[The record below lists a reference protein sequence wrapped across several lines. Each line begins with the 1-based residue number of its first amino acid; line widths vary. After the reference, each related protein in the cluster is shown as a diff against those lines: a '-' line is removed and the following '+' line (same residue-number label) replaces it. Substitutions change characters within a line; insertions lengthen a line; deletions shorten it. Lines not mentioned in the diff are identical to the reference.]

1 MGERFTRIGKYRN
14 ELITNFIIMCMNK
27 RNYLTAAAMALAVL
41 SSCGGQKEARNT
53 SGIDLANMDTTVS
66 AGQDFFRYAC
76 GGWNDA
82 HPLTAEYS
90 RYGTFDQLAENNQK
104 QLRELIE
111 GLASQQNEAGTVAQ
125 KIGDLYNIAMDS
137 VARNEQGFAPV
148 KSMLDKIAALTDKS
162 QIIPMSV
169 EMRRFQGI
177 GTYFNYYV
185 YADPKNSALNI
196 FQMGQGGINLGEK
209 EYYLDT
215 DSITEN
221 IRNEYK
227 KYIAK
232 LFALAGFSEA
242 EAQQKVADVMEIET
256 SIAKVSRSAA
266 ELRNPEA
273 NYHKMSYADL
283 KKQIPG
289 IDWDA
294 FMTGLGIQAPAE
306 LNVEQVEPIQEVARL
321 ISALPVSKHVS
332 YLEYN
337 LLDAAAS
344 CLSDDFV
351 AARFDFYGKVMSGR
365 QVNQPRWKRAVNS
378 VNGMLG
384 ELVGEMYVE
393 KYFPA
398 AAKERMLKLVE
409 NLRVALGERIDAQ
422 EWMSDST
429 KVRAHEKL
437 DAFRVK
443 VGYPDKWKDYS
454 KLEIKKDS
462 YWANVCRASEW
473 GFNDMISRL
482 GKPVDRDEWL
492 MTPQTVNAYYNPSTN
507 EICFPAAILQPP
519 FFNMDADDAAN
530 YGAIG
535 VVIGHEMTHGFDD
548 QGRQFDKNGNLTD
561 WWAEG
566 DADRFKER
574 AQVMVDFFNNIEVLP
589 GLKGNGQL
597 TLGENL
603 ADHGGLNVAYLA
615 FQNATK
621 DAPLEVKEGFTPE
634 QRFFIAYATL
644 WAGNIRDEQARVYTK
659 SDPHSLGKWRVN
671 GALPHIQAWYDAFQ
685 ITPDDSLYV
694 APENRVNI
702 W

>member
-1 MGERFTRIGKYRN
+1 
-14 ELITNFIIMCMNK
+14 MNK
-27 RNYLTAAAMALAVL
+27 KNYVAVAALAFAML
-41 SSCGGQKEARNT
+41 TSCAGQKEAKST
-53 SGIDLANMDTTVS
+53 SGIDLANMDTTVA
-66 AGQDFFRYAC
+66 AGTDFFRYAC
-76 GGWNDA
+76 GGWNEA

-90 RYGTFDQLAENNQK
+90 RYGTFDLLFENSQK

-111 GLASQQNEAGTVAQ
+111 GLAAQKNNPAGSAAQ
-125 KIGDLYNIAMDS
+125 KIGDLYNMAMDS
-137 VARNEQGFAPV
+137 VTLNKQGAEPV
-148 KSMLDKIAALTDKS
+148 KAMLSKIAALKDKS
-162 QIIPMSV
+162 EIIPMMT
-169 EMRRFQGI
+169 EMAHIGV
-177 GTYFNYYV
+177 GTYFRSYV

-209 EYYLDT
+209 EYYLDN
-215 DSITEN
+215 DSITQN
-221 IRNEYK
+221 IREQYK
-227 KYIAK
+227 VYIGK
-232 LFALAGFSEA
+232 LFQLAGFTEA

-256 SIAKVSRSAA
+256 AIAKASRSAT
-266 ELRNPEA
+266 ELRDPEA
-273 NYHKMSYADL
+273 NYHKMSFDEL
-283 KKQIPG
+283 KKTISG

-294 FMTGLGIQAPAE
+294 YVKGLGIQAPAE

-321 ISALPVSKHVS
+321 MNTLPLSKHVS

-351 AARFDFYGKVMSGR
+351 AARFDFYGKVLSGR
-365 QVNQPRWKRAVNS
+365 QVNQPRWKRAVS
-378 VNGMLG
+378 FVDGMLG

-398 AAKERMLKLVE
+398 AAKERMVKLVK
-409 NLRVALGERIDAQ
+409 NLQVALGQRIDAQ
-422 EWMSDST
+422 DWMSDST
-429 KVRAHEKL
+429 KVKAHEKL
-437 DAFRVK
+437 DAFHVK

-454 KLEIKKDS
+454 KLDIKKDS

-473 GFNDMISRL
+473 NFNDMYSRL
-482 GKPVDRDEWL
+482 GKPVDKDEWL

-519 FFNMDADDAAN
+519 FFNMEADDAAN

-561 WWAEG
+561 WWAPG

-589 GLKGNGQL
+589 GLHANGEL

-603 ADHGGLNVAYLA
+603 ADHGGLNVAFLA

-621 DAPLEVKEGFTPE
+621 DAPLGVVDGFTPE
-634 QRFFIAYATL
+634 QRFFLAYATL
-644 WAGNIRDEQARVYTK
+644 WAGNIRDEQIRVYTK

-671 GALPHIQAWYDAFQ
+671 GALPHIQAWYDAFH
-685 ITPDDSLYV
+685 ITPSDPLYV
-694 APENRVNI
+694 APEKRVNV

>member
-1 MGERFTRIGKYRN
+1 
-14 ELITNFIIMCMNK
+14 MNK
-27 RNYLTAAAMALAVL
+27 KNYVAVATLAFAMLT
-41 SSCGGQKEARNT
+41 SCAGQKEAKST

-66 AGQDFFRYAC
+66 AGTDFFRYAC

-90 RYGTFDQLAENNQK
+90 RYGTFDELFENSQK

-111 GLASQQNEAGTVAQ
+111 GLAAQKNNQAGSAAQ
-125 KIGDLYNIAMDS
+125 KIGDLYNMAMDS
-137 VARNEQGFAPV
+137 VTLNKQGAEPV
-148 KSMLDKIAALTDKS
+148 KAMLDKIAGMKDKS
-162 QIIPMSV
+162 EIVPMMT
-169 EMRRFQGI
+169 EMAHIGI
-177 GTYFNYYV
+177 GTYFHSYV
-185 YADPKNSALNI
+185 YADPKNSSLNI

-215 DSITEN
+215 DSITQN
-221 IRNEYK
+221 IREQYK
-227 KYIAK
+227 LYIGK
-232 LFALAGFSEA
+232 LFQLAGFSEA
-242 EAQQKVADVMEIET
+242 DAQQKVADVMEIET
-256 SIAKVSRSAA
+256 AIAKVSRSAT
-266 ELRNPEA
+266 ELRDPEA
-273 NYHKMSYADL
+273 NYHKMSFDEL
-283 KKQIPG
+283 KKTIAG

-294 FMTGLGIQAPAE
+294 YMKGLGIQAPAE

-321 ISALPVSKHVS
+321 MNTLPLSKHVS

-351 AARFDFYGKVMSGR
+351 AARFDFYGKVLSGR

-398 AAKERMLKLVE
+398 AAKERMVKLVK
-409 NLRVALGERIDAQ
+409 NLQTALGERIDAQ

-429 KVRAHEKL
+429 KIRAHEKL
-437 DAFRVK
+437 AAFHVK

-454 KLEIKKDS
+454 KLEIKNDS

-473 GFNDMISRL
+473 GFNDMYSRI
-482 GKPVDRDEWL
+482 GKPVDKDEWL

-519 FFNMDADDAAN
+519 FFNMEADDAAN

-548 QGRQFDKNGNLTD
+548 QGRQFDKDGNLTD
-561 WWAEG
+561 WWAPG

-574 AQVMVDFFNNIEVLP
+574 AQVMVDFFNKIEVLP
-589 GLKGNGQL
+589 GLQANGEL

-603 ADHGGLNVAYLA
+603 ADHGGLNLAYLA

-621 DAPLEVKEGFTPE
+621 DAPLGVVDGFTPE
-634 QRFFIAYATL
+634 QRFFLAYATL
-644 WAGNIRDEQARVYTK
+644 WAGNIRDEQIRVYTK

-671 GALPHIQAWYDAFQ
+671 GALPHIQAWYDAFH
-685 ITPDDSLYV
+685 ITPSDPLYV
-694 APENRVNI
+694 APENRVNV

>member
-1 MGERFTRIGKYRN
+1 
-14 ELITNFIIMCMNK
+14 MNK
-27 RNYLTAAAMALAVL
+27 KNYVAVATLAFAMLT
-41 SSCGGQKEARNT
+41 SCAGQKEAKST

-66 AGQDFFRYAC
+66 AGTDFFRYAC

-90 RYGTFDQLAENNQK
+90 RYGTFDELFENSQK

-111 GLASQQNEAGTVAQ
+111 GLAAQKNNQAGSAAQ
-125 KIGDLYNIAMDS
+125 KIGDLYNMAMDS
-137 VARNEQGFAPV
+137 VTLNKQGAEPV
-148 KSMLDKIAALTDKS
+148 KAMLDKIAGMKDKS
-162 QIIPMSV
+162 EIVPMMT
-169 EMRRFQGI
+169 EMAHIGI
-177 GTYFNYYV
+177 GTYFHSYV
-185 YADPKNSALNI
+185 YADPKNSSLNI

-215 DSITEN
+215 DSITQN
-221 IRNEYK
+221 IREQYK
-227 KYIAK
+227 LYIGK
-232 LFALAGFSEA
+232 LFQLAGFSEA
-242 EAQQKVADVMEIET
+242 DAQQKVADVMEIET
-256 SIAKVSRSAA
+256 AIAKVSRSAT
-266 ELRNPEA
+266 ELRDPEA
-273 NYHKMSYADL
+273 NYHKMSFDEL
-283 KKQIPG
+283 KKTIAG

-294 FMTGLGIQAPAE
+294 YMKGLGIQAPAE

-321 ISALPVSKHVS
+321 MNTLPLSKHVS

-351 AARFDFYGKVMSGR
+351 AARFDFYGKVLSGR

-398 AAKERMLKLVE
+398 AAKERMVKLVK
-409 NLRVALGERIDAQ
+409 NLQTALGERIDAQ

-429 KVRAHEKL
+429 KIRAHEKL
-437 DAFRVK
+437 AAFHVK

-454 KLEIKKDS
+454 KLEIKNDS

-473 GFNDMISRL
+473 GFNDMYSRI
-482 GKPVDRDEWL
+482 GKPVDKDEWL

-519 FFNMDADDAAN
+519 FFNMEADDAVN

-548 QGRQFDKNGNLTD
+548 QGRQFDKDGNLTD
-561 WWAEG
+561 WWAPG

-574 AQVMVDFFNNIEVLP
+574 AQVMVDFFNKIEVLP
-589 GLKGNGQL
+589 GLQANGEL

-621 DAPLEVKEGFTPE
+621 DAPLGVVDGFTPE
-634 QRFFIAYATL
+634 QRFFLAYATL
-644 WAGNIRDEQARVYTK
+644 WAGNIRDEQIRVYTK

-671 GALPHIQAWYDAFQ
+671 GALPHIQAWYDAFH
-685 ITPDDSLYV
+685 IIPSDPLYV
-694 APENRVNI
+694 APENRVNV

>member
-1 MGERFTRIGKYRN
+1 
-14 ELITNFIIMCMNK
+14 MNK
-27 RNYLTAAAMALAVL
+27 KNYVAVATLAFAMLT
-41 SSCGGQKEARNT
+41 SCAGQKEAKST

-66 AGQDFFRYAC
+66 AGTDFFRYAC

-90 RYGTFDQLAENNQK
+90 RYGTFDELFENSQK

-111 GLASQQNEAGTVAQ
+111 GLAAQKNNQAGSAAQ
-125 KIGDLYNIAMDS
+125 KIGDLYNMAMDS
-137 VARNEQGFAPV
+137 VTLNKQGAEPV
-148 KSMLDKIAALTDKS
+148 KAMLDKIAGMKDKS
-162 QIIPMSV
+162 EIVPMMT
-169 EMRRFQGI
+169 EMAHIGI
-177 GTYFNYYV
+177 GTYFRSYV
-185 YADPKNSALNI
+185 YADPKNSSLNI

-215 DSITEN
+215 DSITQN
-221 IRNEYK
+221 IREQYK
-227 KYIAK
+227 LYIGK
-232 LFALAGFSEA
+232 LFQLAGFSEA
-242 EAQQKVADVMEIET
+242 DAQQKVADVMEVET
-256 SIAKVSRSAA
+256 AIAKVSRSAT
-266 ELRNPEA
+266 ELRDPEA
-273 NYHKMSYADL
+273 NYHKMSFDEL
-283 KKQIPG
+283 KKTISG

-294 FMTGLGIQAPAE
+294 YMKGLGIQVPAE

-321 ISALPVSKHVS
+321 MNTLPLSKHVS

-351 AARFDFYGKVMSGR
+351 AARFDFYGKVLSGR

-398 AAKERMLKLVE
+398 AAKERMVKLVK
-409 NLRVALGERIDAQ
+409 NLQTALGERIDAQ

-429 KVRAHEKL
+429 KIRAHEKL
-437 DAFRVK
+437 AVFHVK

-454 KLEIKKDS
+454 KLEIKNDS

-473 GFNDMISRL
+473 GFNDMYSRI
-482 GKPVDRDEWL
+482 GKPVDKDEWL

-519 FFNMDADDAAN
+519 FFNMEADDVAN

-548 QGRQFDKNGNLTD
+548 QGRQFDKDGNLTD
-561 WWAEG
+561 WWAPG

-574 AQVMVDFFNNIEVLP
+574 AQVMVDFFNKIEVLP
-589 GLKGNGQL
+589 GLQANGEL

-621 DAPLEVKEGFTPE
+621 DAPLGVVDGFTPE
-634 QRFFIAYATL
+634 QRFFLAYATL
-644 WAGNIRDEQARVYTK
+644 WAGNIRDEQIRVYTK

-671 GALPHIQAWYDAFQ
+671 GALPHIQAWYDAFH
-685 ITPDDSLYV
+685 ITPSDPLYV
-694 APENRVNI
+694 APENRVNV

>member
-1 MGERFTRIGKYRN
+1 
-14 ELITNFIIMCMNK
+14 MNK
-27 RNYLTAAAMALAVL
+27 KNYVAVATLAFAMLT
-41 SSCGGQKEARNT
+41 SCAGQKEAKST

-66 AGQDFFRYAC
+66 AGTDFFRYAC

-90 RYGTFDQLAENNQK
+90 RYGTFDELFENSQK

-111 GLASQQNEAGTVAQ
+111 GLAAQKNNQAGSAAQ
-125 KIGDLYNIAMDS
+125 KIGDLYNMAMDS
-137 VARNEQGFAPV
+137 VTLNKQGAEPV
-148 KSMLDKIAALTDKS
+148 KAMLDKIAGMKDKS
-162 QIIPMSV
+162 EIVPMMT
-169 EMRRFQGI
+169 EMAHIGI
-177 GTYFNYYV
+177 GTYFRSYV
-185 YADPKNSALNI
+185 YADPKNSSLNI

-215 DSITEN
+215 DSITQN
-221 IRNEYK
+221 IREQYK
-227 KYIAK
+227 LYIGK
-232 LFALAGFSEA
+232 LFQLAGFSEA
-242 EAQQKVADVMEIET
+242 DAQQKVADVMEIET
-256 SIAKVSRSAA
+256 AIAKVSRSAT
-266 ELRNPEA
+266 ELRDPEA
-273 NYHKMSYADL
+273 NYHKMSFDEL
-283 KKQIPG
+283 KKTIAG

-294 FMTGLGIQAPAE
+294 YMKGLGIQAPAE

-321 ISALPVSKHVS
+321 MNTLPLSKHVS

-351 AARFDFYGKVMSGR
+351 AARFDFYGKVLSGR

-398 AAKERMLKLVE
+398 AAKERMVKLVN
-409 NLRVALGERIDAQ
+409 NLQTALGERIDAQ

-429 KVRAHEKL
+429 KIRAHEKL
-437 DAFRVK
+437 VAFHVK

-454 KLEIKKDS
+454 KLEIKNDS

-473 GFNDMISRL
+473 GFNDMYSRI
-482 GKPVDRDEWL
+482 GKPVDKDEWL

-519 FFNMDADDAAN
+519 FFNMEADDAAN

-548 QGRQFDKNGNLTD
+548 QGRQFDKDGNLTD
-561 WWAEG
+561 WWAPG

-574 AQVMVDFFNNIEVLP
+574 AQVMVDFFNKIEVLP
-589 GLKGNGQL
+589 GLQANGEL

-621 DAPLEVKEGFTPE
+621 DAPLGVVDGFTPE
-634 QRFFIAYATL
+634 QRFFLAYATL
-644 WAGNIRDEQARVYTK
+644 WAGNIRDEQIRVYTK

-671 GALPHIQAWYDAFQ
+671 GALPHIQAWYDAFH
-685 ITPDDSLYV
+685 ITPSDPLYV
-694 APENRVNI
+694 APENRVNV

>member
-1 MGERFTRIGKYRN
+1 
-14 ELITNFIIMCMNK
+14 MNK
-27 RNYLTAAAMALAVL
+27 KNYVAVATLAFAMLT
-41 SSCGGQKEARNT
+41 SCAGQKEAKST

-66 AGQDFFRYAC
+66 AGTDFFRYAC

-90 RYGTFDQLAENNQK
+90 RYGTFDELFENSQT

-111 GLASQQNEAGTVAQ
+111 GLAAQKNNQAGSAAQ
-125 KIGDLYNIAMDS
+125 KIGDLYNMAMDS
-137 VARNEQGFAPV
+137 VTLNKQGVEPV
-148 KSMLDKIAALTDKS
+148 KAMLDKIAGMKDKNE
-162 QIIPMSV
+162 IVPMMT
-169 EMRRFQGI
+169 EMAHIGI
-177 GTYFNYYV
+177 GTYFRSYV
-185 YADPKNSALNI
+185 YADPKNSSVNI
-196 FQMGQGGINLGEK
+196 LQMGQGGINLGEK

-215 DSITEN
+215 DSITQN
-221 IRNEYK
+221 IREQYK
-227 KYIAK
+227 LYIGK
-232 LFALAGFSEA
+232 LFQLAGFSEA
-242 EAQQKVADVMEIET
+242 DAQQKVADVMEIET
-256 SIAKVSRSAA
+256 AIAKVSRSAT
-266 ELRNPEA
+266 ELRDPEA
-273 NYHKMSYADL
+273 NYHKMSFDEL
-283 KKQIPG
+283 KKTIAG

-294 FMTGLGIQAPAE
+294 YVKGLGIQAPAE

-321 ISALPVSKHVS
+321 MNTLPLSKHVS

-351 AARFDFYGKVMSGR
+351 AARFDFYGKVLSGR

-398 AAKERMLKLVE
+398 AAKERMVKLVK
-409 NLRVALGERIDAQ
+409 NLQTALGERIDAQ

-429 KVRAHEKL
+429 KIRAHEKL
-437 DAFRVK
+437 ATFHVK

-454 KLEIKKDS
+454 KLEIKNDS

-473 GFNDMISRL
+473 GFNDMYSRI
-482 GKPVDRDEWL
+482 GKPVDKDEWL

-519 FFNMDADDAAN
+519 FFNMEADDAAN

-548 QGRQFDKNGNLTD
+548 QGRQFDKDGNLTD
-561 WWAEG
+561 WWAPG

-574 AQVMVDFFNNIEVLP
+574 AQVMVDFFNKIEVLP
-589 GLKGNGQL
+589 GLQANGEL

-621 DAPLEVKEGFTPE
+621 DAPLGVVDGFTPE
-634 QRFFIAYATL
+634 QRFFLAYATL
-644 WAGNIRDEQARVYTK
+644 WAGNIRDEQIRVYTK

-671 GALPHIQAWYDAFQ
+671 GALPHIQAWYDAFH
-685 ITPDDSLYV
+685 ITPSDPLYV
-694 APENRVNI
+694 APENRVNV

>member
-1 MGERFTRIGKYRN
+1 
-14 ELITNFIIMCMNK
+14 MNK
-27 RNYLTAAAMALAVL
+27 KNYVAVATLAFAMLT
-41 SSCGGQKEARNT
+41 SCAGQKEAKST

-66 AGQDFFRYAC
+66 AGTDFFRYAC

-90 RYGTFDQLAENNQK
+90 RYGTFDELFENSQK

-111 GLASQQNEAGTVAQ
+111 GLAAQKNNQAGSAAQ
-125 KIGDLYNIAMDS
+125 KIGDLYNMAMDS
-137 VARNEQGFAPV
+137 VTLNKQGAEPV
-148 KSMLDKIAALTDKS
+148 KAMLDKIAGLKDKS
-162 QIIPMSV
+162 EIVPMMT
-169 EMRRFQGI
+169 EMAHIGI
-177 GTYFNYYV
+177 GTYFHSYV
-185 YADPKNSALNI
+185 YADPKNSSLNI

-215 DSITEN
+215 DSITQN
-221 IRNEYK
+221 IREQYK
-227 KYIAK
+227 LYIGK
-232 LFALAGFSEA
+232 LFQLAGFSEA
-242 EAQQKVADVMEIET
+242 DAQQKVADVMEIET
-256 SIAKVSRSAA
+256 AIAKVSRSAT
-266 ELRNPEA
+266 ELRDPEA
-273 NYHKMSYADL
+273 NYHKMSFDEL
-283 KKQIPG
+283 KKTIAG

-294 FMTGLGIQAPAE
+294 YMKGLGIQAPAE

-321 ISALPVSKHVS
+321 MNTLPLSKHVS

-351 AARFDFYGKVMSGR
+351 AARFDFYGKVLSGR

-398 AAKERMLKLVE
+398 AAKERMVKLVK
-409 NLRVALGERIDAQ
+409 NLQTALGERIDAQ

-429 KVRAHEKL
+429 KIRAHEKL
-437 DAFRVK
+437 ATFHVK

-454 KLEIKKDS
+454 KLEIKNDS

-473 GFNDMISRL
+473 GFNDMYSRI
-482 GKPVDRDEWL
+482 GKPVDKDEWL

-519 FFNMDADDAAN
+519 FFNMEADDAAN

-548 QGRQFDKNGNLTD
+548 QGRQFDKDGNLTD
-561 WWAEG
+561 WWAPG

-574 AQVMVDFFNNIEVLP
+574 AQVMVDFFNKIEVLP
-589 GLKGNGQL
+589 GLQANGEL

-621 DAPLEVKEGFTPE
+621 DAPLGVVDGFTPE
-634 QRFFIAYATL
+634 QRFFLAYATL
-644 WAGNIRDEQARVYTK
+644 WAGNIRDEQIRVYTK

-671 GALPHIQAWYDAFQ
+671 GALPHIQAWYDACHS
-685 ITPDDSLYV
+685 TPSDPLYV
-694 APENRVNI
+694 APENRVNV

>member
-1 MGERFTRIGKYRN
+1 
-14 ELITNFIIMCMNK
+14 MNK
-27 RNYLTAAAMALAVL
+27 KNYVAVATLAFAMLT
-41 SSCGGQKEARNT
+41 SCAGQKEAKST
-53 SGIDLANMDTTVS
+53 SGIDLANMDATVS
-66 AGQDFFRYAC
+66 AGTDFFRYAC

-90 RYGTFDQLAENNQK
+90 RYGTFDELFENSQK

-111 GLASQQNEAGTVAQ
+111 GLAAQKNNQAGSAAQ
-125 KIGDLYNIAMDS
+125 KIGDLYNMAMDS
-137 VARNEQGFAPV
+137 VTLNKQGAEPV
-148 KSMLDKIAALTDKS
+148 KAMLDKIAGMKDKS
-162 QIIPMSV
+162 EIVPMMT
-169 EMRRFQGI
+169 EMAHIGI
-177 GTYFNYYV
+177 GTYFHSYV
-185 YADPKNSALNI
+185 YADPKNSSLNI

-215 DSITEN
+215 DSITQN
-221 IRNEYK
+221 IREQYK
-227 KYIAK
+227 LYIGK
-232 LFALAGFSEA
+232 LFQLAGFSEA
-242 EAQQKVADVMEIET
+242 DAQQKVADVMEIET
-256 SIAKVSRSAA
+256 AIAKVSRSAT
-266 ELRNPEA
+266 ELRDPEA
-273 NYHKMSYADL
+273 NYHKMSFDEL
-283 KKQIPG
+283 KKTIAG

-294 FMTGLGIQAPAE
+294 YMKGLGIQAPAE

-321 ISALPVSKHVS
+321 MNTLPLSKHVS

-351 AARFDFYGKVMSGR
+351 AARFDFYGKVLSGR

-398 AAKERMLKLVE
+398 AAKERMVKLVK
-409 NLRVALGERIDAQ
+409 NLQTALGERIDAQ

-429 KVRAHEKL
+429 KIRAHEKL
-437 DAFRVK
+437 AAFHVK

-454 KLEIKKDS
+454 KLEIKNDS

-473 GFNDMISRL
+473 GFNDMYSRI
-482 GKPVDRDEWL
+482 GKPVDKDEWL

-519 FFNMDADDAAN
+519 FFNMEADDAAN

-548 QGRQFDKNGNLTD
+548 QGRQFDKDGNLTD
-561 WWAEG
+561 WWAPG

-574 AQVMVDFFNNIEVLP
+574 AQVMVDFFNKIEVLP
-589 GLKGNGQL
+589 GLQANGEL

-621 DAPLEVKEGFTPE
+621 DAPLGVVDGFTPE
-634 QRFFIAYATL
+634 QRFFLAYATL
-644 WAGNIRDEQARVYTK
+644 WAGNIRDEQIRVYTK

-671 GALPHIQAWYDAFQ
+671 GALPHIQAWYDAFH
-685 ITPDDSLYV
+685 ITPSDPLYV
-694 APENRVNI
+694 APENRVNV

>member
-1 MGERFTRIGKYRN
+1 
-14 ELITNFIIMCMNK
+14 MNK
-27 RNYLTAAAMALAVL
+27 KNYVAVATLAFAMLT
-41 SSCGGQKEARNT
+41 SCAGQKEAKST

-66 AGQDFFRYAC
+66 AGTDFFRYAC

-90 RYGTFDQLAENNQK
+90 RYGTFDELFENSQK

-111 GLASQQNEAGTVAQ
+111 GLAAQKNNQAGSAAQ
-125 KIGDLYNIAMDS
+125 KIGDLYNMAMDS
-137 VARNEQGFAPV
+137 VTLNKQGVEPV
-148 KSMLDKIAALTDKS
+148 KAMLDKIAGMKDKS
-162 QIIPMSV
+162 EIVPMMT
-169 EMRRFQGI
+169 EMAHIGI
-177 GTYFNYYV
+177 GTYFHSYV
-185 YADPKNSALNI
+185 YADPKNSSLNI

-215 DSITEN
+215 DSITQN
-221 IRNEYK
+221 IREQYK
-227 KYIAK
+227 LYIGK
-232 LFALAGFSEA
+232 LFQLAGFSEA
-242 EAQQKVADVMEIET
+242 DAQQKVADVMEIET
-256 SIAKVSRSAA
+256 AIAKVSRSAT
-266 ELRNPEA
+266 ELRDPEA
-273 NYHKMSYADL
+273 NYHKMSFDEL
-283 KKQIPG
+283 KKTIAG

-294 FMTGLGIQAPAE
+294 YMKGLGIQAPAE

-321 ISALPVSKHVS
+321 MNTLPLSKHVS

-351 AARFDFYGKVMSGR
+351 AARFDFYGKVLSGR

-398 AAKERMLKLVE
+398 AAKERMVKLVK
-409 NLRVALGERIDAQ
+409 NLQTALGERIDAQ

-429 KVRAHEKL
+429 KIRAHEKL
-437 DAFRVK
+437 ATFHVK

-454 KLEIKKDS
+454 KLEIKNDS

-473 GFNDMISRL
+473 GFNDMYSRI
-482 GKPVDRDEWL
+482 GKPVDKDEWL

-519 FFNMDADDAAN
+519 FFNMEADDAAN

-548 QGRQFDKNGNLTD
+548 QGRQFDKDGNLTD
-561 WWAEG
+561 WWAPG

-574 AQVMVDFFNNIEVLP
+574 AQVMVDFFNKIEVLP
-589 GLKGNGQL
+589 GLQANGEL

-621 DAPLEVKEGFTPE
+621 DAPLGVVDGFTPE
-634 QRFFIAYATL
+634 QRFFLAYATL
-644 WAGNIRDEQARVYTK
+644 WAGNIRDEQIRVYTK

-671 GALPHIQAWYDAFQ
+671 GALPHIQAWYDAFH
-685 ITPDDSLYV
+685 ITPSDPLYV
-694 APENRVNI
+694 APEKRVNV